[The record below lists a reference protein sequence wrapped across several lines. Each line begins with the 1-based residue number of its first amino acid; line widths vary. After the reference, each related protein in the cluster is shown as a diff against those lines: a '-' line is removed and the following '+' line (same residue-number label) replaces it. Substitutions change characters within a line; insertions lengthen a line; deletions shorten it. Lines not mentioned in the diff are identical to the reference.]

1 MDNNSPIHPENK
13 QTPLSEDFYDIA
25 KGMISAITAF
35 RKTLVEWTPTIQ
47 NALSSISKV
56 ASVLLESIQQ
66 MQLSSYTQ
74 EELDELKSRYISWVL
89 TAGHLIP

>member
-35 RKTLVEWTPTIQ
+35 RKTLVEWTPTI
-47 NALSSISKV
+47 
-56 ASVLLESIQQ
+56 
-66 MQLSSYTQ
+66 
-74 EELDELKSRYISWVL
+74 
-89 TAGHLIP
+89 

>member
-47 NALSSISKV
+47 NALSS
-56 ASVLLESIQQ
+56 
-66 MQLSSYTQ
+66 LS
-74 EELDELKSRYISWVL
+74 
-89 TAGHLIP
+89 LIHI